1 VVERLVYT
9 EDVGGSKPS
18 APTSFSIS
26 IGVEGEKMKAA
37 PSDQLQVLDI
47 QRMDFA
53 VATLR
58 NKLAGLPEI
67 AELSG
72 ITQRLTV
79 VRDLAIAAETQISDI
94 KRELL
99 RAEADVEQVVTR
111 LERDEKRLMEG
122 NANPKE
128 LEKLQHEVQT
138 LTVRRSELEEVELEI
153 MLRSDSIKER
163 LAELRTEEATRL
175 SASEEIHARKA
186 VASEKI
192 QSEIASLTE
201 ERKAIETTVD
211 GALLVLYE
219 KIRSNDGTG
228 AAAMREGRC
237 DGCHLPI
244 NSVEI
249 SRIKSL
255 PTDEVVRCEECR
267 CILVRG
273 AK

>member
-1 VVERLVYT
+1 
-9 EDVGGSKPS
+9 
-18 APTSFSIS
+18 
-26 IGVEGEKMKAA
+26 MKAA
-37 PSDQLQVLDI
+37 PSDQLQILDI

-53 VATLR
+53 VVTLR
-58 NKLAGLPEI
+58 NKLAALPEI
-67 AELSG
+67 AELLSV
-72 ITQRLTV
+72 THRLAV

-99 RAEADVEQVVTR
+99 RSEADVEQVVTR
-111 LERDEKRLMEG
+111 LEKDEKRLTDG

-128 LEKLQHEVQT
+128 LEKLQHEIQT

-153 MLRSDSIKER
+153 MLRIDSVRDR
-163 LAELRTEEATRL
+163 LAELRAEEATL
-175 SASEEIHARKA
+175 SSTSEEIQGRKTN
-186 VASEKI
+186 ASEKI
-192 QSEIASLTE
+192 ESEITSITE
-201 ERKAIETTVD
+201 ERKAIASSVD
-211 GALLVLYE
+211 GALFVLYE